1 MFTSSQQL
9 ADAKANGKIFAAL
22 AFVGAMAGAALGPVV
37 HFKSL
42 PPAAQLVVTPGY
54 VANFNL
60 ARIPVFANQRWLEA
74 RVSAYKNAPEVAQ
87 KLDEFP
93 ASVAVGAGI
102 GALCLPLSLGIL
114 ISAIRRKKIPKQSGN
129 RKSAVADF
137 LPR

>member
-9 ADAKANGKIFAAL
+9 ADAKANGKIFAMLAL
-22 AFVGAMAGAALGPVV
+22 VGALAGAALGPAV

-42 PPAAQLVVTPGY
+42 PPAAQQLVTPAY
-54 VANFNL
+54 AANFNL
-60 ARIPVFANQRWLEA
+60 ARIHTFSNRHWLET
-74 RVSAYKNAPEVAQ
+74 RISAYKNAPEIAQ

-93 ASVAVGAGI
+93 TSVAAGAGA
-102 GALCLPLSLGIL
+102 GALGLPLTLGVL

>member
-9 ADAKANGKIFAAL
+9 ADAKANGKIFAVLAL
-22 AFVGAMAGAALGPVV
+22 GGALAGAALGPAV

-42 PPAAQLVVTPGY
+42 PPAAQLVVTPVY

-60 ARIPVFANQRWLEA
+60 ARIPAFSNQRWLEA

-93 ASVAVGAGI
+93 ASVVVGAGI
-102 GALCLPLSLGIL
+102 GALGLPLSLGIL